1 MGDPKRIQ
9 DLVEQAVGEALSNEL
24 PGLRDQIVRR
34 VLERLADT
42 LAPVATGDC
51 SVLNEVQ
58 AAVQSG
64 TTQVQILDAMVEGAS
79 RFAART
85 ALYVVRGTNAVG
97 WRARGFADDEAVR
110 NCPLELAEGM
120 AAQAIQGHMPVTGPA
135 SEFVS
140 GFADRFGAPSEPAV
154 VYPLVVRD
162 KVVAVIYTDG
172 GTAEH
177 RFDRPAM
184 EALVRSTGLWLE
196 VFATRKMGGPA
207 PMDRPSGVSAMAAAA
222 SAAATAAKATAAN
235 AAPSTQSAV
244 AVEPPPPM
252 PAPVPA
258 APAVGEDEIQ
268 KKARRFAK
276 LLVDEIKLYNQSKVS
291 EGRHH
296 RDLYDRLK
304 DDIEKS
310 RASYEKRYGNSA
322 ARDGDY
328 FNHEL
333 VRILADN
340 DPSLMGGNFPR

>member
-1 MGDPKRIQ
+1 
-9 DLVEQAVGEALSNEL
+9 
-24 PGLRDQIVRR
+24 
-34 VLERLADT
+34 
-42 LAPVATGDC
+42 
-51 SVLNEVQ
+51 
-58 AAVQSG
+58 
-64 TTQVQILDAMVEGAS
+64 
-79 RFAART
+79 
-85 ALYVVRGTNAVG
+85 
-97 WRARGFADDEAVR
+97 
-110 NCPLELAEGM
+110 M

-196 VFATRKMGGPA
+196 VFATRKVGGPA
-207 PMDRPSGVSAMAAAA
+207 PTDRPSGVSAMAAAA
-222 SAAATAAKATAAN
+222 SAAATAKA
-235 AAPSTQSAV
+235 AAPMASTQSAV
-244 AVEPPPPM
+244 AVEPQPPPL
-252 PAPVPA
+252 PALVPT
-258 APAVGEDEIQ
+258 APALGEDEIH